1 MKIIIEYLTKRS
13 EIRKQIEFTPDLFF
27 DEDEDGFSIDSIPK
41 YIFPYEY
48 LEIEKE
54 ELILVSLL
62 IEDNLSYVKRD
73 MFFWNDGKN
82 ETDYYISSDEK
93 KEIFE
98 WMITSKQYTDR
109 NDDEVLET
117 IKMLKDT
124 KGIWIVDGHWYTNL
138 NDSDSEDLHINVF
151 KDKTGRINGYRK
163 WDIR

>member
-62 IEDNLSYVKRD
+62 IEDGLSYVKRD
-73 MFFWNDGKN
+73 MFFGMKVKMKQ
-82 ETDYYISSDEK
+82 II
-93 KEIFE
+93 IFLL
-98 WMITSKQYTDR
+98 MKRKRFS
-109 NDDEVLET
+109 
-117 IKMLKDT
+117 
-124 KGIWIVDGHWYTNL
+124 
-138 NDSDSEDLHINVF
+138 
-151 KDKTGRINGYRK
+151 NG
-163 WDIR
+163 